1 MTDTFWA
8 FVGLVLFLAILVYFQ
23 IPQRIIRHLDA
34 RAKRIKDELDEA
46 LRLREE
52 AQEILS
58 EYQRRHAEAEKD
70 AQEIIAAAKHEVE
83 SIIAEA
89 RTKAEEYVKNRNKL
103 AEQKIIQAE
112 SDAIRMVSSFAI
124 DLAISTARVLIAK
137 ELDANKADEFIKE
150 SFAKETLIKMKTKM
164 KTHLN

>member
-8 FVGLVLFLAILVYFQ
+8 FVGLVLFLALLVYFQ
-23 IPQRIIRHLDA
+23 IPQRVIHHLDA

-52 AQEILS
+52 AQEILA
-58 EYQRRHAEAEKD
+58 EYQRKHAEAEKD

-89 RTKAEEYVKNRNKL
+89 RAKAEEYVKNRNKL
-103 AEQKIIQAE
+103 AEQKIAQAE
-112 SDAIRMVSSFAI
+112 ADAIRMVSSSAI
-124 DLAISTARVLIAK
+124 DLAISTARTLIAR
-137 ELDANKADEFIKE
+137 EIDSNKADELIKE
-150 SFAKETLIKMKTKM
+150 SLEKESFIKMKTY
-164 KTHLN
+164 LN

>member
-1 MTDTFWA
+1 MSDTFWA
-8 FVGLVLFLAILVYFQ
+8 FVGLVLFLALLVYFQ
-23 IPQRIIRHLDA
+23 IPQKIIHYLDA

-52 AQEILS
+52 AQEILA
-58 EYQRRHAEAEKD
+58 EYQRKHAEAEKD

-83 SIIAEA
+83 SVIAEA

-103 AEQKIIQAE
+103 AEQKIAQAE
-112 SDAIRMVSSFAI
+112 ADAIRMVSASAI
-124 DLAISTARVLIAK
+124 DLAISTARILIAK
-137 ELDANKADEFIKE
+137 ELDSNGADEPVKEALSKE
-150 SFAKETLIKMKTKM
+150 SLSKM